1 MPGLSPSLHPVGGA
15 DRELPGQEKYKG
27 ADLLR
32 ELRKADGA
40 DAGSHREETAAA
52 VLSGQPD
59 SFGGQLWLQYV
70 LSILPEP

>member
-40 DAGSHREETAAA
+40 DAGSH
-52 VLSGQPD
+52 
-59 SFGGQLWLQYV
+59 
-70 LSILPEP
+70 